1 MSYTERVRYINTVK
15 IASTNP
21 AYKPQYDTLL
31 TLHKTIFFNN
41 GIHVLQFFLPWHRW
55 FILQYENLLRQIDCR
70 VTVPYWDWSLV
81 GANPFSSS
89 IWNTGAG
96 GFGGNGVPGGS
107 CVNTGPFR
115 AAVWSLPASAGGGC
129 LTRNFAGT
137 APDAIAVQNLI
148 SSNPNPTD
156 LINFEDILRV
166 QFHDE
171 VHCIIDGTM
180 CTTDSATAPE
190 FFLHHAFVDKIW
202 WQWQKQSNAHKF
214 HTYFMAQAGLMSST
228 PYRSRDFLDLNNQ
241 PDCVC
246 AEYIDPQNNAYRRIK
261 CMFLVQHDMKINTE
275 IAIQIIAQSK
285 YFFSFSKAIRTIFIL
300 FCILSISSQPRFPH
314 LPCNVYHL
322 TRSLH
327 SKVSLTSSPSS
338 LLITSYHLNLASLTF
353 SAMSTTSHP
362 QISSLHNISD
372 QLFIPSYYI
381 VHIISTLLL

>member
-1 MSYTERVRYINTVK
+1 M
-15 IASTNP
+15 
-21 AYKPQYDTLL
+21 
-31 TLHKTIFFNN
+31 
-41 GIHVLQFFLPWHRW
+41 
-55 FILQYENLLRQIDCR
+55 
-70 VTVPYWDWSLV
+70 
-81 GANPFSSS
+81 
-89 IWNTGAG
+89 
-96 GFGGNGVPGGS
+96 
-107 CVNTGPFR
+107 
-115 AAVWSLPASAGGGC
+115 
-129 LTRNFAGT
+129 TRNFAGT

-275 IAIQIIAQSK
+275 IAKQIIAQST
-285 YFFSFSKAIRTIFIL
+285 YFFSFSKT
-300 FCILSISSQPRFPH
+300 
-314 LPCNVYHL
+314 
-322 TRSLH
+322 
-327 SKVSLTSSPSS
+327 
-338 LLITSYHLNLASLTF
+338 
-353 SAMSTTSHP
+353 M
-362 QISSLHNISD
+362 
-372 QLFIPSYYI
+372 
-381 VHIISTLLL
+381 